1 LADVT
6 KRWTRREQLL
16 FGLNR
21 FAKVGAPGQT
31 FAYSDT
37 GYILLGEIIE
47 RKTGTHLGTAYRSL
61 LRFDA
66 LGMTSTWMEA
76 FEPAPPALANIAHA
90 YGNNGL
96 DLRVADAT
104 VDTYGGGGLVST
116 VGDLTTFIRALLE
129 GRVVSTAS
137 LVSMQTPATI
147 PSIGRGIYLSSLG
160 AQSCWGHEGFWGV
173 GMYYCP
179 ESRISVALAINL
191 AALGELDE
199 NLDPSL
205 FSTAIL
211 AGQLVESASR

>member
-1 LADVT
+1 VLADVT

-90 YGNNGL
+90 TVTTAL
-96 DLRVADAT
+96 TCAWPTRRWTPTAAAWCLPWAT
-104 VDTYGGGGLVST
+104 
-116 VGDLTTFIRALLE
+116 
-129 GRVVSTAS
+129 
-137 LVSMQTPATI
+137 
-147 PSIGRGIYLSSLG
+147 
-160 AQSCWGHEGFWGV
+160 
-173 GMYYCP
+173 
-179 ESRISVALAINL
+179 
-191 AALGELDE
+191 
-199 NLDPSL
+199 
-205 FSTAIL
+205 
-211 AGQLVESASR
+211 